1 MDCEKRL
8 KKLIAILLAV
18 ASVFV
23 GVPAHAVETKD
34 GEGIYIVTGSEINLV
49 ARSSNIPI
57 QIKNT
62 FASDVV
68 VHVHVRPTNAR
79 VSVPIAVAVKVPGET
94 TVTAKIPVN
103 AVANGK
109 VLLRAWIETFSGL
122 QIGKAVVLSMNV
134 NADIELAMLLGFGGA
149 VVLLLAIGIVRTV
162 RKNRKLHEQQ
172 MREDSAVDLG
182 MKI

>member
-18 ASVFV
+18 ASVFISA
-23 GVPAHAVETKD
+23 PAHALDTQD
-34 GEGIYIVTGSEINLV
+34 GEGVYIVTGSDINLV
-49 ARSSNIPI
+49 SRSSNIPI

-68 VHVHVRPTNAR
+68 VHVFVRPTNAR
-79 VSVPIAVAVKVPGET
+79 VSVPAAVEVKVPGET

-109 VLLRAWIETFSGL
+109 VLLRAWIETFSGV
-122 QIGKAVVLSMNV
+122 QIGRAVVLSMNV
-134 NADIELAMLLGFGGA
+134 NADMELAMLISFGSA
-149 VVLLLAIGIVRTV
+149 VVVLLGFGIVRTV

-172 MREDSAVDLG
+172 SHEDFLNDSGITL
-182 MKI
+182 

>member
-1 MDCEKRL
+1 VDCEKRL

-23 GVPAHAVETKD
+23 SAPAHALDTNER
-34 GEGIYIVTGSEINLV
+34 EGVYIVTGSEINLV
-49 ARSSNIPI
+49 SRTSNIPI

-68 VHVHVRPTNAR
+68 VHVFVRPANAR
-79 VSVPIAVAVKVPGET
+79 VSVPSAVEVKIPGET

-109 VLLRAWIETFSGL
+109 VLLRTWIETFSGVK
-122 QIGKAVVLSMNV
+122 IGRAVVLSMNV
-134 NADIELAMLLGFGGA
+134 NADIELAMLIGFGSAVAVLLGFGTY
-149 VVLLLAIGIVRTV
+149 RTV
-162 RKNRKLHEQQ
+162 RRNRKKLAAEANVSVKQ
-172 MREDSAVDLG
+172 
-182 MKI
+182 

>member
-1 MDCEKRL
+1 M
-8 KKLIAILLAV
+8 KKLIAILLGL
-18 ASVFV
+18 ASVFIST
-23 GVPAHAVETKD
+23 PAHALDTKN
-34 GEGIYIVTGSEINLV
+34 GEGIYIVPGSEINLV
-49 ARSSNIPI
+49 SRSSNIPI

-94 TVTAKIPVN
+94 TVTAKIPVD

-109 VLLRAWIETFSGL
+109 VLLRAWIETFSGV

-134 NADIELAMLLGFGGA
+134 NADIELTMLLGFGGA
-149 VVLLLAIGIVRTV
+149 VMLLFAIGLVRTV
-162 RKNRKLHEQQ
+162 RKNKKLHEQQ
-172 MREDSAVDLG
+172 MREDSAADLG
-182 MKI
+182 LKI